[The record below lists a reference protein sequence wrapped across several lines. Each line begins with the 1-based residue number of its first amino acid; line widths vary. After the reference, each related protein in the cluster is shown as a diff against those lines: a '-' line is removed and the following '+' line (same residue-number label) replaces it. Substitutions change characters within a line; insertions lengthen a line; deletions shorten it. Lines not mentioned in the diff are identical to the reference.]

1 MESLFLLLA
10 ILCGVICAAPVA
22 PSAPLSTEVGSNE
35 VISMKYLMDLTE
47 CFSTVP
53 SGEEMPLQQ
62 QESCLA
68 SIGTTRLNTAQ
79 SINGLPAS
87 KGALIDAHY
96 IQYSF
101 TLSIITVNKLT
112 KGEVKMI
119 FELVKDDD
127 ARIDLSVYRHQI
139 TVVQSTE
146 PCSVLNSTIQLSV
159 LARTSSRMHL
169 VSSTVL
175 QQSNTTGWIRFNGLS
190 LPKSTSTGSIKLF
203 LVAHNTCNNQM
214 VDLQEI
220 GLISSS
226 SELAAVLVAYSNATD
241 EMAKSLKSTIVQS
254 LSKSLTKRDA
264 GSGAPQLMRAPS
276 ANPKAPCVTPPLRPC
291 QLVPYNVSI
300 NQFIFINTSF
310 ITGTY

>member
-1 MESLFLLLA
+1 M
-10 ILCGVICAAPVA
+10 
-22 PSAPLSTEVGSNE
+22 T
-35 VISMKYLMDLTE
+35 
-47 CFSTVP
+47 
-53 SGEEMPLQQ
+53 
-62 QESCLA
+62 
-68 SIGTTRLNTAQ
+68 
-79 SINGLPAS
+79 
-87 KGALIDAHY
+87 
-96 IQYSF
+96 
-101 TLSIITVNKLT
+101 
-112 KGEVKMI
+112 

-127 ARIDLSVYRHQI
+127 ARIDLSVHKHQI

-220 GLISSS
+220 GIISSS

-254 LSKSLTKRDA
+254 LSESLTKRDA
-264 GSGAPQLMRAPS
+264 GSPQLMRAPS
-276 ANPKAPCVTPPLRPC
+276 ANLKAPCVTPPLRPC
-291 QLVPYNVSI
+291 HKVPYNVSI
-300 NQFIFINTSF
+300 NQLTFINISF
-310 ITGTY
+310 ITDTY

>member
-1 MESLFLLLA
+1 MESQIFLLAL
-10 ILCGVICAAPVA
+10 LCGVIYAVPVI
-22 PSAPLSTEVGSNE
+22 PSAPQSTTVVRTNE
-35 VISMKYLMDLTE
+35 ALSMKYLMDLTE

-87 KGALIDAHY
+87 KGALIDAQY
-96 IQYSF
+96 IQYSL

-112 KGEVKMI
+112 KGEVKMT

-127 ARIDLSVYRHQI
+127 ARIDLSVHKHHI

-146 PCSVLNSTIQLSV
+146 PCTVLNSTIQLSV

-203 LVAHNTCNNQM
+203 LVAHNTCDNQM

-264 GSGAPQLMRAPS
+264 GSGASQLMTAPS

-291 QLVPYNVSI
+291 HKVLYNVSI
-300 NQFIFINTSF
+300 SF
-310 ITGTY
+310 ITDTY

>member
-1 MESLFLLLA
+1 MESQFFLLAL
-10 ILCGVICAAPVA
+10 LCGVIYAVPVT
-22 PSAPLSTEVGSNE
+22 PPTPQSTTGVRTNE
-35 VISMKYLMDLTE
+35 ALSMKYLMDLTE

-79 SINGLPAS
+79 SISGIPAS
-87 KGALIDAHY
+87 KGALIDAHR
-96 IQYSF
+96 YSL

-112 KGEVKMI
+112 KGEVKLT

-127 ARIDLSVYRHQI
+127 ARIDLSVYKHQI

-159 LARTSSRMHL
+159 LARTSSSMHL

-203 LVAHNTCNNQM
+203 LVAQNTCNDQM

-226 SELAAVLVAYSNATD
+226 SELAAVIVAYSNATD

-254 LSKSLTKRDA
+254 ISKSLTKRDA
-264 GSGAPQLMRAPS
+264 GSGAPQLMAAPS

-291 QLVPYNVSI
+291 HKVLYNVSI
-300 NQFIFINTSF
+300 SL
-310 ITGTY
+310 ITGHTN

>member
-1 MESLFLLLA
+1 MESQFFLLAL
-10 ILCGVICAAPVA
+10 LCGVIYAVPVTPPAPQ
-22 PSAPLSTEVGSNE
+22 STTGVRNNE
-35 VISMKYLMDLTE
+35 ALSMKYLMDLTE

-53 SGEEMPLQQ
+53 SGEKMPLKQ

-96 IQYSF
+96 IPYSL

-112 KGEVKMI
+112 KGAVKLT

-127 ARIDLSVYRHQI
+127 ARIDLSVHRHLI

-220 GLISSS
+220 GIISSS

-264 GSGAPQLMRAPS
+264 GSGVPQLMAAPS

-291 QLVPYNVSI
+291 QRVLYNVSI
-300 NQFIFINTSF
+300 SF
-310 ITGTY
+310 ITDTY